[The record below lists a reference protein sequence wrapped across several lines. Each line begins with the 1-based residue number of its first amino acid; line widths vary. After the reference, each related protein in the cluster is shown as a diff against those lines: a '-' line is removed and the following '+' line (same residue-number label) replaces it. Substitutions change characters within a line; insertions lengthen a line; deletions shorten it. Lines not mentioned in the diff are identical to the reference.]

1 MSSSVRD
8 ASMKDVFVCSQPEVM
23 IIIITY
29 RHTGVLAAGAKALPG
44 QKKIKQEKVG
54 SSSW

>member
-1 MSSSVRD
+1 VRD